1 MMIGYARVS
10 KADGTQALDL
20 QKDAL
25 IQAGVDS
32 QHIYEDFISGK
43 QTVRPGLDAVYLA
56 AEQHRPEPE
65 RWVLLCIDPIR

>member
-10 KADGTQALDL
+10 KVDGTQALDL

-43 QTVRPGLDAVYLA
+43 QFSY
-56 AEQHRPEPE
+56 
-65 RWVLLCIDPIR
+65 